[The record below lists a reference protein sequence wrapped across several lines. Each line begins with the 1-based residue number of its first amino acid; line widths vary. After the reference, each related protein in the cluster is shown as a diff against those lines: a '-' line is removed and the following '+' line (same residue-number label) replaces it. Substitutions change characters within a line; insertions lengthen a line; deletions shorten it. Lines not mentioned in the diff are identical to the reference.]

1 MILYHVVIS
10 RKSVT
15 FTPIVK
21 IVNPRDLFGGGASNL
36 VDCVVCKVI
45 FSIIKSIIF
54 INLRTKTSEISTVS
68 FFLADCKQ
76 LSYLTL
82 KETVSDISKKC
93 GIHATPKNCR
103 NSKFVA
109 KRCVASCGFC
119 KGSKCTFI
127 NRYLI
132 SLILKMF

>member
-15 FTPIVK
+15 LTPIVK
-21 IVNPRDLFGGGASNL
+21 IVNPRDLFEGGASNL

-45 FSIIKSIIF
+45 FSIINSIIF
-54 INLRTKTSEISTVS
+54 INYKMTSEISTIS
-68 FFLADCKQ
+68 LFLADCKQ

-93 GIHATPKNCR
+93 GTHATPKNCR

-109 KRCVASCGFC
+109 KRCIASCGFC
-119 KGSKCTFI
+119 KGSKCNFYNGHFI
-127 NRYLI
+127 
-132 SLILKMF
+132 